1 MGYAISE
8 IKSRITAQ
16 GNRMTKGEELAVAW
30 RRGYMRKDY
39 SLIEPLLHQEY
50 LCTDYRMGLDANFES
65 EKALMETISPF
76 LILGAWKIIYENDDV
91 YVLRVFAKYNETHPR
106 YIATMVTGVFRDGK
120 IFRHEVVR
128 EILDYDP
135 SEGQDWN
142 WEDYE

>member
-1 MGYAISE
+1 MGF
-8 IKSRITAQ
+8 
-16 GNRMTKGEELAVAW
+16 
-30 RRGYMRKDY
+30 
-39 SLIEPLLHQEY
+39 
-50 LCTDYRMGLDANFES
+50 DANFES

-106 YIATMVTGVFRDGK
+106 YIATMVTGIFLDGK

-135 SEGQDWN
+135 SEGQEWN